1 MKMNRVFLGLA
12 ITVISTLT
20 GCLKNSDITH
30 PDSGYQTVYFGTQY
44 PIRTVE
50 LGEDLF
56 VDNTLDNQRKV
67 LINATTGGVRENNKD
82 IILSFSVDTTLCRK
96 LFFPS
101 SKGGGKIVPLPSNY
115 YQLASNQITIP
126 KGSFLGGV
134 ELQLTD
140 AFFQDPLAIN
150 NNYALPVVLNGVKGV
165 DSILKGTAAVSN
177 PNRNIDANWV
187 VKPRDF
193 VVYAIKYVNTWH
205 GNYLRRGT
213 DVSTGS
219 LNQTVVR
226 HKQYVESDEVN
237 KLSTVSLSKLN
248 FPVIFKDSSNNNVNC
263 NLQLTF
269 DASGNCTITS
279 TTANTTASGSGKF
292 VSKGEKNSWGSKDR
306 DALYL
311 NYTVNITY
319 TPATPANA
327 PRRTINVVTK
337 DTLVMRDRAL
347 SLETFTPDYK

>member
-1 MKMNRVFLGLA
+1 MKMNKISLGLA
-12 ITVISTLT
+12 ITLVSALT
-20 GCLKNSDITH
+20 GCLKNNDITH
-30 PDSGYQTVYFGTQY
+30 PDSGYQTVYFGTQF

-56 VDNTLDNQRKV
+56 IDNTLDNQRKV
-67 LINATTGGVRENNKD
+67 LINATTGGVRENNKN
-82 IILSFSVDTTLCRK
+82 IVLSFSVDTTLCSR
-96 LFFPS
+96 LFFPTD
-101 SKGGGKIVPLPSNY
+101 KGGSKILPLPSNY

-140 AFFQDPLAIN
+140 AFFQDPLASS
-150 NNYALPVVLNGVKGV
+150 NNYALPLVLNSAKGV
-165 DSILKGTAAVSN
+165 DSILKGTSSVTN
-177 PNRNIDANWV
+177 PNRSIDANWV

-193 VVYAIKYVNTWH
+193 VIYALKYVNTWH
-205 GNYLRRGT
+205 GNYLRRGI
-213 DVSTGS
+213 DVITGS
-219 LNQTVVR
+219 LNQTLVR
-226 HKQYVESDEVN
+226 HKPYVENDEVN

-248 FPVIFKDSSNNNVNC
+248 FPVVFKDSSNNNVNC

-279 TTANTTASGSGKF
+279 TTPNTTASGSGKF

-311 NYTVNITY
+311 DYKVNITY
-319 TPATPANA
+319 IPTTPANSPSRNMIVA
-327 PRRTINVVTK
+327 AK
-337 DTLVMRDRAL
+337 DTLVMRDRAVT
-347 SLETFTPDYK
+347 LETFAPVFK

>member
-1 MKMNRVFLGLA
+1 MKMNKVFIWLA
-12 ITVISTLT
+12 IASIYTLT
-20 GCLKNSDITH
+20 ACMKNNEINH
-30 PDSGYQTVYFGTQY
+30 PDSDYQTVYFGTQF

-56 VDNTLDNQRKV
+56 IDNSLDNQRKF
-67 LINATTGGVRENNKD
+67 LINATTGGVRENKKD
-82 IILSFSVDTTLCRK
+82 IVTSFSVDASLCDR
-96 LFFPS
+96 LFFPTD
-101 SKGGGKIVPLPSNY
+101 KGGNKILPLPSSY

-134 ELQLTD
+134 EVQLTD
-140 AFFQDPLAIN
+140 AFFQDPLALS
-150 NNYALPVVLNGVKGV
+150 NNYVLPILLNDAKDA
-165 DSILKGTAAVSN
+165 DSILRGKPSVAN
-177 PNRNIDANWV
+177 PNRSIDANWT

-193 VVYAIKYVNTWH
+193 VLYSLKYVNVWH

-213 DVSTGS
+213 DIVTGS

-248 FPVIFKDSSNNNVNC
+248 FPVVFKNASGNNVNC
-263 NLQLTF
+263 TLQLTF
-269 DASGNCTITS
+269 DASENCTITS
-279 TTANTTASGSGKF
+279 ITTGVTATGAGKF
-292 VSKGEKNSWGSKDR
+292 VKKGEKNSWGNKDR

-311 NYTVNITY
+311 DYSVNLT
-319 TPATPANA
+319 AQNMLVAS
-327 PRRTINVVTK
+327 K

-347 SLETFTPDYK
+347 SVETFTPVYK